1 MHNALKTALICLAA
15 ILTAFTAS
23 ADLKKFM
30 LVGYIY
36 DQEWDSVD
44 SCEVEIYK
52 DDTVKVN
59 FKLLTG
65 NDATKTLSGNQ
76 LRALVN
82 SGIGTYRISLFK
94 DGYTPATTTFRI
106 GSVSENTKY
115 LRTIRMEKE
124 LTRKLNEVTVTGT
137 RVKMVMKGDTVVF
150 DAAAFQLGEGSMLD
164 ALVRQLPGATI
175 SSDGVIEVN
184 GRKINELL
192 VNGKDF
198 FKGDPKVALQN
209 LPAYTVKNL
218 KVYDK
223 ADDDAY
229 LTHSDSN
236 ADKLEDDQNLVMDVQ
251 LKKEYIKGW
260 MANAEAG
267 YGTRD
272 RYMGRI
278 FGLGYTDKL
287 RISVFGNI
295 NNTGNSSQAGDNGQ
309 WWERSAENGIN
320 RVAMGGIDYSYKN
333 GEETEFSGNLNYR
346 HNDINEHEI
355 SSITRFYPSGDLYR
369 RGELRRRTKGHTL
382 RTDHDL
388 NFRLKSLAFALMP
401 SLEWSRNET
410 RTNNL
415 TATFDTDPVENSR
428 GEAIDSV
435 FNATGPKLNDFRRHL
450 LTSLQNLSVNDPE
463 NLHGRINTWTTIRPA
478 SWKGVVKVNLIGDIE
493 RNTVDTRT
501 LYNQAIGAANTGGAD
516 PMKRDTYTSTEL
528 LKKAAQAAIQYMRDY
543 TNFGEKRTTK
553 LTWAVRGMYD
563 YTYNN
568 NDMHTY
574 SADRLPDHITPPSLT
589 RPEYMIADM
598 INSPYTRQSNNSTRM
613 IGSLNYSNTATA
625 PGDSTLNPGFNVGF
639 SLGYFHHNEHYDFEK
654 PGIIDQHLK
663 RTNDWL
669 IPSVYFSFSS
679 QNKVR
684 SLNANIGYN
693 ISHEAP
699 LFSYLVDNRDTS
711 DPLNVTLGN
720 PDGLRNSLT
729 HSAYFYIGRYSRGKK
744 RTIVQL
750 NGGWNVTTS
759 AVAMAQTYNP
769 ATGVTINRPENISGN
784 WNTYL
789 HFYFNTQLNDR
800 FTLTAMIIGN
810 GTNSADYVAIDA
822 APTRSSVFNTSV
834 NPRAGID
841 YRFSN
846 GSTIGAGFAAAV
858 EHQHSARE
866 GFNDRTSY
874 AYNPSL
880 RLLLKLPAQIEF
892 NTQFNP
898 YFRRG
903 YENKE
908 MNTTEYIW
916 NATASKT
923 FATSG
928 FTLKLAAYDILG
940 SAKHVYTSIN
950 AQGRTETWRN
960 CLPRYVML
968 SAVYRFD
975 MKKR

>member
-1 MHNALKTALICLAA
+1 MHNILRTVLISLTVILAA
-15 ILTAFTAS
+15 LPAS

-30 LVGYIY
+30 LIGYVY
-36 DQEWDSVD
+36 DREWNSVD

-76 LRALVN
+76 LRALVH
-82 SGIGTYRISLFK
+82 SGIGNYRVSLYK
-94 DGYTPATTTFRI
+94 EGYAPATTTFRI

-115 LRTIRMEKE
+115 LRTLRMEKE
-124 LTRKLNEVTVTGT
+124 LNRTLDEVTVSGT

-150 DAAAFQLGEGSMLD
+150 DAAAFRLGEGSMLD

-175 SSDGVIEVN
+175 SADGVIEVN

-229 LTHSDSN
+229 LTHSDAN
-236 ADKLEDDQNLVMDVQ
+236 ADKLEDEQNLVMDVQ

-272 RYMGRI
+272 RYMGRL

-295 NNTGNSSQAGDNGQ
+295 NNTGNSSMAGDNGQ
-309 WWERSAENGIN
+309 WWERTSENGIN

-333 GEETEFSGNLNYR
+333 GEETELSGNVNFR
-346 HNDINEHEI
+346 HNDIREHEL

-369 RGELRRRTKGHTL
+369 RGELRRRNKGFTL
-382 RTDHDL
+382 RTNHDL
-388 NFRLKSLAFALMP
+388 NFRFKSFSFTIDP
-401 SLEWSRNET
+401 SVTWDRNKVRST
-410 RTNNL
+410 DL
-415 TATFDTDPVENSR
+415 TATFDKDPIENFR

-435 FNATGPKLNDFRRHL
+435 FFSRTPTLNDFRRQL
-450 LTSLQNLSVNDPE
+450 LTSLQSMSVNNPE
-463 NLHGRINTWTTIRPA
+463 NFHGRINTWTTIRPA
-478 SWKGVVKVNLIGDIE
+478 SWKGVVRVNLIADME
-493 RNTVDTRT
+493 RNSVDTRT
-501 LYNQAIGAANTGGAD
+501 LYDQAIGAANTSAAD
-516 PMKRDTYTSTEL
+516 PLKRDTYTTSAVRRN
-528 LKKAAQAAIQYMRDY
+528 AAQANVQYSRDY
-543 TNFGEKRTTK
+543 TTFGEKRTTK
-553 LTWAVRGMYD
+553 FNWFARGIYD
-563 YTYNN
+563 FTYNN
-568 NDMHTY
+568 SDFDTY
-574 SADRLPDHITPPSLT
+574 SADRLPDPIEPPSLH
-589 RPEYMIADM
+589 RPEYLIADL
-598 INSPYTRQSNNSTRM
+598 INSPYTRQTTSSPRLQGG
-613 IGSLNYSNTATA
+613 ISYSNSPTA
-625 PGDSTLNPGFNVGF
+625 PGDSTLNPSFNMGLN
-639 SLGYFHHNEHYDFEK
+639 LGYFHYIEHYDFEK
-654 PGIIDQHLK
+654 PGITEQHLK

-669 IPSVYFSFSS
+669 LPSMYLGFSS

-684 SLNANIGYN
+684 SISVSLNYMM
-693 ISHEAP
+693 SHTAP
-699 LFSYLVDNRDTS
+699 LFSYLVDNRNSS
-711 DPLNVTLGN
+711 DPMNVVLGN
-720 PDGLRNSLT
+720 PDGLRNSLV
-729 HSAYFYIGRYSRGKK
+729 HNVYFYAGRYSRGKH
-744 RTIVQL
+744 RTILQF
-750 NGGWNVTTS
+750 NGGWTVRTS
-759 AVAMAQTYNP
+759 SISMAQTYNP
-769 ATGVTINRPENISGN
+769 ATGVTVSRPENISGN
-784 WNTYL
+784 WNTYGYL
-789 HFYFNTQLNDR
+789 YFSTQFNDS
-800 FTLTAMIIGN
+800 FSIN
-810 GTNSADYVAIDA
+810 GSLMANGANSTDYVAVDSK
-822 APTRSSVFNTSV
+822 PVRSSVFNTSV
-834 NPRAGID
+834 NPRASLNYTFKG
-841 YRFSN
+841 
-846 GSTIGAGFAAAV
+846 GSIIGVGFGTTI
-858 EHQHSARE
+858 ENQHSERE
-866 GFNDRTSY
+866 GFNNRTSY

-880 RLLLKLPAQIEF
+880 RLLLKLPAQIDL

-916 NATASKT
+916 NATVSKT
-923 FATSG
+923 FAKSG
-928 FTLKLAAYDILG
+928 FTIKLAAYDILG
-940 SAKHVYTSIN
+940 SAKHVYTSVN

-968 SAVYRFD
+968 SAIYRFD

>member
-1 MHNALKTALICLAA
+1 MHNALRTALICLAA

-295 NNTGNSSQAGDNGQ
+295 KD
-309 WWERSAENGIN
+309 R
-320 RVAMGGIDYSYKN
+320 
-333 GEETEFSGNLNYR
+333 
-346 HNDINEHEI
+346 
-355 SSITRFYPSGDLYR
+355 
-369 RGELRRRTKGHTL
+369 
-382 RTDHDL
+382 
-388 NFRLKSLAFALMP
+388 KS
-401 SLEWSRNET
+401 
-410 RTNNL
+410 
-415 TATFDTDPVENSR
+415 
-428 GEAIDSV
+428 
-435 FNATGPKLNDFRRHL
+435 
-450 LTSLQNLSVNDPE
+450 
-463 NLHGRINTWTTIRPA
+463 
-478 SWKGVVKVNLIGDIE
+478 VV
-493 RNTVDTRT
+493 
-501 LYNQAIGAANTGGAD
+501 
-516 PMKRDTYTSTEL
+516 
-528 LKKAAQAAIQYMRDY
+528 
-543 TNFGEKRTTK
+543 
-553 LTWAVRGMYD
+553 
-563 YTYNN
+563 
-568 NDMHTY
+568 
-574 SADRLPDHITPPSLT
+574 
-589 RPEYMIADM
+589 
-598 INSPYTRQSNNSTRM
+598 
-613 IGSLNYSNTATA
+613 
-625 PGDSTLNPGFNVGF
+625 
-639 SLGYFHHNEHYDFEK
+639 
-654 PGIIDQHLK
+654 
-663 RTNDWL
+663 
-669 IPSVYFSFSS
+669 
-679 QNKVR
+679 
-684 SLNANIGYN
+684 
-693 ISHEAP
+693 
-699 LFSYLVDNRDTS
+699 
-711 DPLNVTLGN
+711 
-720 PDGLRNSLT
+720 
-729 HSAYFYIGRYSRGKK
+729 
-744 RTIVQL
+744 
-750 NGGWNVTTS
+750 
-759 AVAMAQTYNP
+759 
-769 ATGVTINRPENISGN
+769 
-784 WNTYL
+784 
-789 HFYFNTQLNDR
+789 
-800 FTLTAMIIGN
+800 
-810 GTNSADYVAIDA
+810 
-822 APTRSSVFNTSV
+822 
-834 NPRAGID
+834 
-841 YRFSN
+841 
-846 GSTIGAGFAAAV
+846 
-858 EHQHSARE
+858 
-866 GFNDRTSY
+866 
-874 AYNPSL
+874 
-880 RLLLKLPAQIEF
+880 
-892 NTQFNP
+892 
-898 YFRRG
+898 
-903 YENKE
+903 
-908 MNTTEYIW
+908 
-916 NATASKT
+916 
-923 FATSG
+923 
-928 FTLKLAAYDILG
+928 
-940 SAKHVYTSIN
+940 
-950 AQGRTETWRN
+950 
-960 CLPRYVML
+960 
-968 SAVYRFD
+968 
-975 MKKR
+975 